1 MDDIVPGA
9 LQRLREA
16 DIVGLAGLASA
27 SLGQEYCR
35 SRYVSANKR
44 QGKRLSGAVTIPD
57 VSFEAEHIQGDPEQ
71 PKGEP
76 EHAGTPSDAL
86 QRFEVAVEVL
96 DRGGYQVVCTCGN
109 QAPLICAHAAAL
121 LYQWVNR
128 PYTFSSI
135 LPTSESALS
144 SSGSSDEVVLPMSKK
159 SAEPVSSVQHPQAR
173 ARYAPLPARHLTVN
187 TIGETLTQLGLSE
200 LRATAREYGIV
211 GNGLGKQQLVETM
224 IELLSQP
231 EAVRRVVGTLEKP
244 QRQLLAVL
252 ALAGGSVNDEELR
265 GLFERFSLANAG
277 TLQDMLSVLQTKLLI
292 VRTSM
297 SHSLLPRLNG
307 SLSPLD
313 SSWYIPQ
320 EVYEALPVAL
330 PVTPFNVEAPYGKG
344 NHAVPPTLYLADA
357 QNLLADMLL
366 VARALDGSAAEPQE
380 KRALRNSSLPPSG
393 RLPTDGSLALP
404 TPEDQPAPLLIDSL
418 QDMLSRSPAF
428 LRFAVR
434 LLRMANI
441 LYKEETWQTNLRILP
456 NAAELLLGPSSQDA
470 LHELFTQWLG
480 HASYAELFELVET
493 GIRIRCRA
501 TPLNQPALRR
511 GELEQENNEARQ
523 ELLQLLARVP
533 LGKWVNFSA
542 FARFIYRLHPT
553 FLQHRQRLFP
563 VPHWWAEQEE
573 GHPLQP
579 AQLADWLRVEGRYL
593 AQLIQGPLHWWGISD
608 LAYAQEG
615 QLLAFRLT
623 PLANFLFHGLQ
634 SAVPETSAVPDGLD
648 QPVFHVSPRGDLLLP
663 SQAASWPL
671 VTVIEQFAESTGMDQ
686 EQLSYRL
693 TPHSLSEAISQG
705 RDPRELLA
713 LLERSASQG
722 EDATLRE
729 LLVSLERRIA
739 QYGRVRV
746 YTDVALVQTAD
757 IAVMQQLTALT
768 SLDEQTIRELQPT
781 LLLLKKQGAERLLEE
796 LKRRGQV
803 PLLHEEV

>member
-44 QGKRLSGAVTIPD
+44 QGKRLSGSVTIPD
-57 VSFEAEHIQGDPEQ
+57 VSFNVEQGDPDQ
-71 PKGEP
+71 PKGNIE
-76 EHAGTPSDAL
+76 GSGIPSDTL

-96 DRGGYQVVCTCGN
+96 DRGGYQVVCTCGH

-128 PYTFSSI
+128 PYTFLSV
-135 LPTSESALS
+135 LPTSEGAIS
-144 SSGSSDEVVLPMSKK
+144 SSDSSDEVVLPMPKK
-159 SAEPVSSVQHPQAR
+159 SAEPVGSVQLPQTHG
-173 ARYAPLPARHLTVN
+173 RYTSLPSRPLTVS
-187 TIGETLTQLGLSE
+187 TIGETLAQLGLSE
-200 LRATAREYGIV
+200 LRATAREYGVV

-244 QRQLLAVL
+244 QRQLLAAL
-252 ALAGGSVNDEELR
+252 ALAGGSVNDEDLR

-277 TLQDMLSVLQTKLLI
+277 TLQDMLAVLQTKLLI
-292 VRTSM
+292 VRTSLN
-297 SHSLLPRLNG
+297 HSLTPRPNL

-320 EVYEALPVAL
+320 EIYEALPVAV
-330 PVTPFNVEAPYGKG
+330 PVTPFSVGVPYGKG
-344 NHAVPPTLYLADA
+344 KHATLPTLHLANA
-357 QNLLADMLL
+357 QTLLADMLL

-380 KRALRNSSLPPSG
+380 RRALRNSSLTPSG
-393 RLPTDGSLALP
+393 RLPVDGSLSLP
-404 TPEDQPAPLLIDSL
+404 APEDQPAALLIDSL
-418 QDMLSRSPAF
+418 QDQLSRSPAF

-456 NAAELLLGPSSQDA
+456 NASELLLGPSFHDA

-480 HASYAELFELVET
+480 QSSYAELFELAET
-493 GIRIRCRA
+493 GIRIRCRS

-511 GELEQENNEARQ
+511 GELEQENSEARQ

-533 LGKWVNFSA
+533 PGEWINFSA

-563 VPHWWAEQEE
+563 APHWWVEQEE
-573 GHPLQP
+573 GHLLQP
-579 AQLADWLRVEGRYL
+579 GQLADWLRVEGRYL
-593 AQLIQGPLHWWGISD
+593 AQLLQGPLHWWGICD
-608 LAYAQEG
+608 LASGQEG

-623 PLANFLFHGLQ
+623 PMANFLFHGFLPDFPPA
-634 SAVPETSAVPDGLD
+634 STSPDGPE

-663 SQAASWPL
+663 SKALNWPL
-671 VTVIEQFAESTGMDQ
+671 ITVIEQFAESTGMEQ

-713 LLERSASQG
+713 LLERSASQD
-722 EDATLRE
+722 EDAMLRE
-729 LLVSLERRIA
+729 LLTSLERRIA
-739 QYGRVRV
+739 QYGRVRI

-768 SLDEQTIRELQPT
+768 SLDEQTIRALHPT